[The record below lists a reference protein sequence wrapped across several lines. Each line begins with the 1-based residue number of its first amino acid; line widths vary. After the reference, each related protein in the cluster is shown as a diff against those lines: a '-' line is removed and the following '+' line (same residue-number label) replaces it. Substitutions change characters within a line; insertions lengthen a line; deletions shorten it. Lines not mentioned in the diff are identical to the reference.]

1 MTKQRSP
8 EEFTTEK
15 LPERLPILPLHETA
29 LYPKMVLPLVVMQG
43 DSIKLVDEAMQKDR
57 IIGLLVAK
65 PDATE
70 TDDAG
75 ANDKDGG
82 GEVESDAQAFDP
94 MENLSRVGTSAMIL
108 KMAKTQDNQTQ
119 MLVQGISR
127 FRVKAFDQEKPY
139 LIAQVEHIKEKGAED
154 KEAEA
159 LMKNLVNYFDRVVEL
174 SPGMPPEVAVMAKNI
189 NEPGTLANM
198 VASTLNIDAQK
209 KQVILEIDDVKKRLH
224 AVTRL
229 VNEQLEIL
237 ELGNKIQSQVKGDM
251 EKSQREYYLRQQL
264 KAIREELGETDD
276 SNVELEEYRTK
287 VLEGNLPEEA
297 RKEADR
303 ELSRLARMHPSSA
316 EYSVATTYLD
326 WITALPWHKS
336 TEDNLDIKA
345 ARDIL
350 DADHFGLEK
359 AKRRIVEHLAVR
371 KLNPETKGP
380 ILCFVGPPGTGK
392 TSLGRSVARA
402 MGRKFWRISLGGVR
416 DEAEIRGHRRTYVGA
431 MPGRMIQALRRCD
444 SNNPVFML
452 DEIDKL
458 GSDFRG
464 DPSSALLEVLD
475 PEQNFSFS
483 DHYLDVPFDLSRV
496 MFITTA
502 NVLDTIPPPL
512 LDRMEVLEMV
522 GYTLEEK
529 VKIANRY
536 LIPRQREAHG
546 LKARQFKITAGALK
560 RIISGYTREA
570 GLRNLER
577 EIASICRGVAAKV
590 AQGDADVVS
599 VAVDDV
605 AEYLGPIKRT
615 SETKAR
621 TATPGVAM
629 GLAWTPTGGEILFI
643 EATAM
648 KGQKGLT
655 LTGQLG
661 DVMKESATAALSYIR
676 SHAKA
681 LKIDEDFFNSHDIHI
696 HVPAGAIPKDGP
708 SAGVTM
714 LTALVSLLTH
724 RRIKKDLA
732 MTGEITLRGQVLP
745 VGGIKEKV
753 LGAHRAGIKI
763 LVLPAANEKD
773 LIDVPEKVRNSIQF
787 HFVSKMRDVL
797 SIAIGT

>member
-65 PDATE
+65 SEAATA
-70 TDDAG
+70 DDAN
-75 ANDKDGG
+75 ASDKDGA
-82 GEVESDAQAFDP
+82 GEAESDSQAFDP

-119 MLVQGISR
+119 MLVQGIGR

-139 LIAQVEHIKEKGAED
+139 LIAQVEHLKEKGAEG

-159 LMKNLVNYFDRVVEL
+159 LVKNLVNHFDRVVEL

-198 VASTLNIDAQK
+198 VASTLNVDAQK

-371 KLNPETKGP
+371 KLNPATKGP

-475 PEQNFSFS
+475 PEQNYSFS
-483 DHYLDVPFDLSRV
+483 DHYLDVSFDLSRV

-546 LKARQFKITAGALK
+546 LKARQFKITTGALK

-615 SETKAR
+615 AETKAR

-681 LKIDEDFFNSHDIHI
+681 LEIEEDFFSSHDIHI

-753 LGAHRAGIKI
+753 LGAHRAGIKTLI
-763 LVLPAANEKD
+763 LPAANEKD
-773 LIDVPEKVRNSIQF
+773 LIDVPEKVRNTIQF

-797 SIAIGT
+797 SIAIGS

>member
-1 MTKQRSP
+1 
-8 EEFTTEK
+8 
-15 LPERLPILPLHETA
+15 
-29 LYPKMVLPLVVMQG
+29 
-43 DSIKLVDEAMQKDR
+43 
-57 IIGLLVAK
+57 
-65 PDATE
+65 
-70 TDDAG
+70 
-75 ANDKDGG
+75 
-82 GEVESDAQAFDP
+82 
-94 MENLSRVGTSAMIL
+94 
-108 KMAKTQDNQTQ
+108 
-119 MLVQGISR
+119 
-127 FRVKAFDQEKPY
+127 
-139 LIAQVEHIKEKGAED
+139 
-154 KEAEA
+154 
-159 LMKNLVNYFDRVVEL
+159 
-174 SPGMPPEVAVMAKNI
+174 
-189 NEPGTLANM
+189 
-198 VASTLNIDAQK
+198 
-209 KQVILEIDDVKKRLH
+209 
-224 AVTRL
+224 
-229 VNEQLEIL
+229 
-237 ELGNKIQSQVKGDM
+237 
-251 EKSQREYYLRQQL
+251 
-264 KAIREELGETDD
+264 
-276 SNVELEEYRTK
+276 
-287 VLEGNLPEEA
+287 
-297 RKEADR
+297 
-303 ELSRLARMHPSSA
+303 
-316 EYSVATTYLD
+316 
-326 WITALPWHKS
+326 
-336 TEDNLDIKA
+336 
-345 ARDIL
+345 
-350 DADHFGLEK
+350 
-359 AKRRIVEHLAVR
+359 
-371 KLNPETKGP
+371 
-380 ILCFVGPPGTGK
+380 
-392 TSLGRSVARA
+392 

-522 GYTLEEK
+522 GYSLEEK

-560 RIISGYTREA
+560 RIINGYTREA

-615 SETKAR
+615 AETKAR

-681 LKIDEDFFNSHDIHI
+681 LEIEEDFFSSHDIHI

-714 LTALVSLLTH
+714 LTALVSLFTN

-763 LVLPAANEKD
+763 LILPAANEKD
-773 LIDVPEKVRNSIQF
+773 LIDVPEKVRNTIQF

-797 SIAIGT
+797 SIAIGS